1 MLRCGVWKNDE
12 LFQISQ
18 EFESEEV
25 MIEYAIEEEESN
37 LSVLN
42 RHPVY
47 EGGYVFDEKKR
58 EALRNGEGCEI
69 DVNTGIAMREG
80 KWERGLLINSTELFN
95 GWYVKRE
102 EKDLFE
108 WMEAESCDKQT
119 EVKESWEEELALFDL
134 DIHDLSRWSTDE
146 RVEGFVIS
154 SKCCNGEEWKVFD
167 VSELK
172 WLKRIEIYD
181 ECFEKVNEVKLIGL
195 NQLESIVI
203 GTNSFTEHKFDIGI
217 TSDRHFYLKD
227 CERLRE
233 LKIGCYSFSDYSV
246 CEIENLPS
254 LEAIRIGDLNYDSG
268 CFPYASLEL
277 KSDSQRM
284 R

>member
-25 MIEYAIEEEESN
+25 MIEYAIEEGESN

-69 DVNTGIAMREG
+69 DVNTGIAVREG

-154 SKCCNGEEWKVFD
+154 SKCCNGEEWKVLD

-172 WLKRIEIYD
+172 WLKRIEIGD
-181 ECFEKVNEVKLIGL
+181 ECCEKVNEVKLIGL

-203 GTNSFTEHKFDIGI
+203 GTNSFTEHKFDIEKNP
-217 TSDRHFYLKD
+217 DRHFYLKD
-227 CERLRE
+227 CERVRE
-233 LKIGCYSFSDYSV
+233 LKIGCYSFSDYPV

-254 LEAIRIGDLNYDSG
+254 LEAIRIGDLSYSS
-268 CFPYASLEL
+268 CSFPFASLEL